1 MFHACEKVYIK
12 HHVRSYNWNYLAKL
26 IKMDLEIFG
35 IRKKRRADGLLII
48 LQKLIILTKREIT
61 RVHERNK
68 TVRIKKIIKR
78 IECRRQGSYIFRPL
92 KNIINF

>member
-1 MFHACEKVYIK
+1 
-12 HHVRSYNWNYLAKL
+12 
-26 IKMDLEIFG
+26 MDLEIFG

-68 TVRIKKIIKR
+68 TVKIKKNNKKNR
-78 IECRRQGSYIFRPL
+78 MPSTRLVHLSTFKEYNKFL
-92 KNIINF
+92 KASCILFTALHRNAHINCAM